1 METIAIKEN
10 NIGAVKY
17 FTNDP
22 LYLSIFLYC
31 LLQPV
36 CRIWAKRSG
45 FYETRKDLCKKIM
58 AAYNL
63 AMTVFSLLCAVI
75 MIYCLF
81 NLENGVFTVG
91 HYDDKNVGKIYTSV
105 VYLFY
110 LSKYVEFLDTY
121 FLILCSRPVIWLQ
134 YLHHIGAP
142 LVMGLNYHYKTEGA
156 WIFVTFNGIIHTF
169 MYYYYA
175 CCIMKWKYPL
185 PKQFITWLQILQ
197 FVSGL
202 GVYGLFYFIE
212 EYWKTPEN
220 RFVFWV
226 GYAYVSM
233 NLVMFINFFK
243 TTYLDTKKQKFND
256 KSR

>member
-63 AMTVFSLLCAVI
+63 AMTVFSLVCAVTVL
-75 MIYCLF
+75 YCLF

-91 HYDDKNVGKIYTSV
+91 HYDDKNYEVFQKAI
-105 VYLFY
+105 
-110 LSKYVEFLDTY
+110 
-121 FLILCSRPVIWLQ
+121 
-134 YLHHIGAP
+134 
-142 LVMGLNYHYKTEGA
+142 
-156 WIFVTFNGIIHTF
+156 IF
-169 MYYYYA
+169 MA
-175 CCIMKWKYPL
+175 
-185 PKQFITWLQILQ
+185 
-197 FVSGL
+197 
-202 GVYGLFYFIE
+202 
-212 EYWKTPEN
+212 
-220 RFVFWV
+220 
-226 GYAYVSM
+226 
-233 NLVMFINFFK
+233 
-243 TTYLDTKKQKFND
+243 
-256 KSR
+256 